1 MATRTISTR
10 LAIEGESAYRQSIAN
25 INSSLSNHQQQ
36 LKLVQSEYQNHQNSM
51 AALQAKE
58 TALKTVQSD
67 LTAKVKECQ
76 TAYQNA
82 QSALASYQSKTE
94 TLKSAL
100 ERNKTALA
108 ALDSETRMAGTQW
121 AEYNAKV
128 KDAEDRLKE
137 LENTTGDTSKEE
149 ESLRKVISESQE
161 AMAKLEAE
169 TDGAAK
175 TAGELITEQ
184 RGLTSELEQ
193 AKAGQEAATKACN
206 SWQKQ
211 EASAQIQLNNTTAEL
226 ELNQKYMD
234 EAKASTDGC
243 ATSIDAFGKR
253 VKETGDST
261 MDAAEATQALAS
273 VVASAGLLQGVKN
286 LANALMDC
294 ANAAGEFYA
303 QMSTVEA
310 ISGATSEE
318 MEQLTAAAKQMG
330 ATTSF
335 TATEAGQALEYM
347 AMAGWSADEMLDGL
361 AGVMNLAAAEGGD
374 LATVSDIVTDAL
386 TAFGLAASDSAHFS
400 DVLAKASSSSNTTV
414 SMLGESFQ
422 MVGTTAGALG
432 YSIEDVSVA
441 LGAMA
446 NMGIKGQTAGTG
458 LATAFTRMSGTNEN
472 ATTAM
477 EALGLSMYDT
487 NGKARDLSDFLD
499 DLRAAFADMTDQEK
513 ESYAYLLAGQKGMK
527 GLLAIVNTSV
537 DDWDNLTEAIAN
549 CNGASA
555 LMAATK
561 LDNYAGQIT
570 LLESAMDGLS
580 VSVGEVLTPVLGDLA
595 EAATAV
601 LNEAN
606 TFVNSNPEAVAAIA
620 GLVVSLGSMLA
631 GVTALTVALPLLQ
644 KTLTAVSAAAAA
656 NPLGMIA
663 VGAAAAIAGITA
675 LVGAVHSY
683 INEQKTAVNEAK
695 ALREQLESTKEAYE
709 ELTAENEAAA
719 KNTKALAN
727 ELKTL
732 TEKENRDW
740 DEKARL
746 KDIVAQLNQAIPG
759 LALAYDEETDSINMT
774 TEALEAMAKAQ
785 QEQTE
790 YQTAEARMNE
800 LLNEQAAIK
809 TKLAEQEAVLAEAQG
824 KTISLVRDLNEEN
837 TLAGMLGAQF
847 IKMTDEQVLAYEAA
861 EEAVSDYS
869 EQLAENE
876 AELAELTEYI
886 NDYND
891 AQEETDDTTAI
902 VISAAENLAECL
914 IVLEQNYN
922 DAYDA
927 ALESIQGQMSI
938 WDEMGDAVEV
948 SLDKIIANMTDQTEY
963 YQNYSANLDSL
974 RARNIEGLSEFLVAS
989 NDGTQEYIA
998 MVGEMAEADDDT
1010 IQRMI
1015 AVYSGLEDSQESVAT
1030 SVAELAT
1037 SYSKTT
1043 EQWIQDCVDSINDSN
1058 MPEEAKKVALDTLRS
1073 YVSGIDEASDDSKQ
1087 AVYQVSK
1094 SHVDAF
1100 ARACGFTIFEQMGE
1114 DTVSGFEAGITGKSG
1129 SLSQTMMGF
1138 ADTVAKTPRGPLE
1151 INSPSKL
1158 FQRYGEYT
1166 VEGFINGIE
1175 GEQDSVGTTMSNLAK
1190 SAIGAFTKIATGSAL
1205 KRTGLNT
1212 ASGFTSGVQ
1221 AKKSTTLSTM
1231 ASLASSALKSFQ
1243 QKSTSS
1249 SLTGTGAATIQG
1261 YINGTNSKL
1270 STATSKMQAIASMA
1284 IAKFSAKSTGTS
1296 LYSTGSNTM
1305 QGYVNGT
1312 NAKLATATSKM
1323 QAIASAAVSKFKNSS
1338 TSSSLYSAGTNTLQG
1353 YINGLSSKSSS
1364 LYSKMSSIA
1373 KSAISK
1379 FKKTLGIAS
1388 PSKVFAELG
1397 GYTAEGY
1404 TEGLNARQASVNAT
1418 MANMAKT
1425 ASEAFSSGLSYDVGG
1440 LSEKAMGAYGGAL
1453 SLPSQWAGELEQT
1466 LHLEIPIYVD
1476 NKYSKTEILEI
1487 ALSGISKRQ
1496 AARAAAKG
1504 AYA

>member
-1 MATRTISTR
+1 MATRTIATR
-10 LAIEGESAYRQSIAN
+10 LAIEGESEYRRSIAN
-25 INSSLSNHQQQ
+25 INSALSNHQQQ

-58 TALKTVQSD
+58 AA
-67 LTAKVKECQ
+67 LTAVQDDLKKKVEECQ
-76 TAYQNA
+76 KAYKNA
-82 QSALASYQSKTE
+82 QSALADYQAKVA
-94 TLKSAL
+94 TLTPKEKEA
-100 ERNKTALA
+100 KAAVA
-108 ALDSETRMAGTQW
+108 ALNDEAKAAGTQW
-121 AEYNAKV
+121 ADYNEKIR
-128 KDAEDRLKE
+128 DAEEKLAK
-137 LENTTGDTSKEE
+137 LQKTTGDTSDEE
-149 ESLRKVISESQE
+149 EKLKKVIAESQE
-161 AMAKLEAE
+161 AMSKLEAE
-169 TDGAAK
+169 TGGTAK

-184 RGLTSELEQ
+184 RDLKNELDQ
-193 AKAGQEAATKACN
+193 SKDGVEAATKASN
-206 SWQKQ
+206 NWQKQ
-211 EASAQIQLNNTTAEL
+211 LAKTQIKLNDTNAEM

-234 EAKASTDGC
+234 EAKTSADGC
-243 ATSIDAFGKR
+243 ATSIDEFGKQ
-253 VKETGDST
+253 VKEAGDST
-261 MDAAEATQALAS
+261 MDATAAMDALSS
-273 VVASAGLLQGVKN
+273 VVASASLMQGVKN
-286 LANALMDC
+286 LASALMDC
-294 ANAAGEFYA
+294 ANAAGDFYA

-310 ISGATSEE
+310 ISGASRGE
-318 MEQLTAAAKQMG
+318 MEDLTAAAKQMG

-472 ATTAM
+472 ATAAM
-477 EALGLSMYDT
+477 DALGLSMYDA

-499 DLRAAFADMTDQEK
+499 DLRAAFAGMTDQEK
-513 ESYAYLLAGQKGMK
+513 ESYAYMLAGQKGMK
-527 GLLAIVNTSV
+527 SLLAIVNTSV
-537 DDWDNLTEAIAN
+537 NDWDNLTEAIAN

-570 LLESAMDGLS
+570 LLESAMDGLAIS
-580 VSVGEVLTPVLGDLA
+580 IGEVLTPVLGDLA
-595 EAATAV
+595 EVATAV
-601 LNEAN
+601 LNGA
-606 TFVNSNPEAVAAIA
+606 TDFVNSNPQAVAAIA
-620 GLVVSLGSMLA
+620 GLVAALGTMLA
-631 GVTALTVALPLLQ
+631 GVTALTAALPLLQ
-644 KTLTAVSAAAAA
+644 KALTAVSAAAAA

-675 LVGAVHSY
+675 LAGAVNSY

-695 ALREQLESTKEAYE
+695 ALGAQLENTKAAYE
-709 ELTAENEAAA
+709 ALTAENETAA

-732 TEKENRDW
+732 TEKESRDW
-740 DEKARL
+740 DEKVRL

-759 LALAYDEETDSINMT
+759 LALAYDEETDSLNMA
-774 TEALEAMAKAQ
+774 TESLETMAKAQ

-809 TKLAEQEAVLAEAQG
+809 TELAEQEAVLAEAQG
-824 KTISLVRDLNEEN
+824 ETVSLVRDLNEEN

-861 EEAVSDYS
+861 EEAVASYS
-869 EQLAENE
+869 KQLSENE

-886 NDYND
+886 KDYND
-891 AQEETDDTTAI
+891 AQQESDNDTATA
-902 VISAAENLAECL
+902 VAAAESLAERL
-914 IVLEQNYN
+914 ITLEQSYN

-927 ALESIQGQMSI
+927 ALDSIQGQMNI
-938 WDEMGDAVEV
+938 WDELGDAVEM
-948 SLDKIIANMTDQTEY
+948 SLDDVLTNMQKQAEY
-963 YQNYSANLDSL
+963 YNAYSANLDNL
-974 RARNIEGLSEFLVAS
+974 RGRNIEGLDEFLAA
-989 NDGTQEYIA
+989 NDDGSDKYIA
-998 MVGEMAEADDDT
+998 LVAAMADADDGAVRE
-1010 IQRMI
+1010 II
-1015 AVYSGLEDSQESVAT
+1015 AGYDNLEDAHDSAAKSVADMRT
-1030 SVAELAT
+1030 DYNAT
-1037 SYSKTT
+1037 MRKLVKSTT
-1043 EQWIQDCVDSINDSN
+1043 DAMNDMDLSD
-1058 MPEEAKKVALDTLRS
+1058 EAKRAALNTLEG
-1073 YVSGIDEASDDSKQ
+1073 YVSGIDAESDEVDQDLLKVAQEA
-1087 AVYQVSK
+1087 
-1094 SHVDAF
+1094 
-1100 ARACGFTIFEQMGE
+1100 IEQFKEELG
-1114 DTVSGFEAGITGKSG
+1114 
-1129 SLSQTMMGF
+1129 
-1138 ADTVAKTPRGPLE
+1138 
-1151 INSPSKL
+1151 INSPSKV
-1158 FQRYGEYT
+1158 FREIGENTMAGYT
-1166 VEGFINGIE
+1166 EGVNGKESTVTGVLGDIAE
-1175 GEQDSVGTTMSNLAK
+1175 
-1190 SAIGAFTKIATGSAL
+1190 SAIAAFTKNANGSAL
-1205 KRTGLNT
+1205 KGTGSNT
-1212 ASGFTSGVQ
+1212 VSGFTSGVQ
-1221 AKKSTTLSTM
+1221 AKKNTTLSTM
-1231 ASLASSALKSFQ
+1231 SSLASSALKSFRQ
-1243 QKSTSS
+1243 ESTGS
-1249 SLTGTGAATIQG
+1249 SLTGTGTATIQG
-1261 YINGTNSKL
+1261 YINGTNAKL
-1270 STATSKMQAIASMA
+1270 ATTTSKMQTIASTA
-1284 IAKFSAKSTGTS
+1284 IAKFSAKSTSAS
-1296 LYSTGSNTM
+1296 LYSTGLNTV
-1305 QGYVNGT
+1305 QGYVNGI
-1312 NAKLATATSKM
+1312 NAKLATATSRM
-1323 QAIASAAVSKFKNSS
+1323 QAAASAAISKFKNSS

-1353 YINGLSSKSSS
+1353 YINGLSNKAGS

-1373 KSAISK
+1373 SSAISR
-1379 FKKTLGIAS
+1379 FKRALGIAS

-1404 TEGLNARQASVNAT
+1404 TQGLNAHQANVNAT

-1440 LSEKAMGAYGGAL
+1440 LSEKAMGAYAGAL
-1453 SLPSQWAGELEQT
+1453 SIPSQWSGAQEQT